1 MVGTTRSRI
10 SVLMQRFRN
19 LNLIEISEE
28 HPLIIKENNLA
39 AYLASIAWPC
49 CLPLYASGIYF
60 DECAMLHIAEST
72 IGVS

>member
-1 MVGTTRSRI
+1 MVGTTRSRV
-10 SVLMQRFRN
+10 SVFMQRFGK

-28 HPLIIKENNLA
+28 HPSSSRKTTSLRIWHRLPGPA
-39 AYLASIAWPC
+39 ACPLCASDV
-49 CLPLYASGIYF
+49 YF